1 MPSAPALTKT
11 LLPYLSFTT
20 FKYLFYQPLVTLVQG
35 LFIMK
40 KVVWKNK
47 SNNQLCITIP
57 KNSGLKEGDLVDIKK
72 GTIKQIAYS
81 GVVADLF
88 HYGYLQSLL
97 FAKSIADY
105 NIVGIITDEA
115 AETYRVKPICTLQE
129 RKAILEQLQC
139 VDRVMTQHARDHTEN
154 LKRIHEEFPEA
165 EIILVHGDDLEDVP
179 GAEYIKSIG
188 GRVVKHLYYTRL
200 SNFKII
206 NALLEQK
213 DQFKDVL
220 DLGSYIKSPTKHSAK
235 NKIIISSKA
244 DTLKA
249 LQPLLTKS
257 SIEPL
262 YSFTISDW
270 KNDKHQIL
278 QNIQKQF
285 SPHKIVIRSS
295 AVTEDT
301 FEKSMA
307 GYFESVLN
315 INTEKEP
322 EIEMAI
328 SKVINSYQKK
338 GGESSFNQILVQRQ
352 TENIQMSGV
361 LFTRTLRA
369 NGPYYVINYDDQSGS
384 SDSVTSGK
392 EHQCIYISQFTE
404 SIPEKMRTVLGAVKE
419 IEELIPNIPLD
430 IEFAITQRQNQEKV
444 VIFQVRPLAANL
456 HAENVHQDVK
466 EKISQ
471 LKSKFQQ
478 LAVKP
483 EHLEGETTFF
493 GDMPDWNPAEIIGDH
508 PHHLDYSLYDYL
520 ITNSAWH
527 EARTSQGY
535 YNVKPAKLVELFGN
549 KPYVNVR
556 NTFNSFTPASI
567 SPLLRQKLLHFYLNK
582 LQQHPHLQDKVE
594 FEILL
599 TCYDLNFSQHTEEL
613 KEFGFQDSEIEELRQ
628 SLQELTNHLVIQ
640 FPQNSDTDIK
650 TVLSLE
656 QFRKVIIT
664 KIKTEENSAKELLN
678 YAKVLLDECRKKGTV
693 QFSRLARLA
702 FIGKALMKSLV
713 YQKITSQNDYDQFY
727 NSISTVATKMSL
739 DFRRLMKGEMQ
750 KEEFVQEYYHL
761 RPGTYDITSPRYEQN
776 VHLMN
781 DAKNITAVEE
791 KKVNTGF
798 SEQNMTQ
805 ITTALRKEGL
815 QFDAL
820 HLLSFVEK
828 STEAREFSKFE
839 FTKNLSEALELI
851 AQAGEK
857 MGFTRKEIALL
868 DINDI
873 FRINVT
879 ADLQETTLQWK
890 QLIKE
895 KEKEQSINQRLVL
908 PSLIFSPEDFDII
921 QHYQAK
927 PNFITQKSIQ
937 NKAVYLNGL
946 SDQTIPD
953 LENSIVILENG
964 DPGYDWI
971 FTRNIAGL
979 ITKYGGVAS
988 HMSIRCAEFGLPA
1001 AIGCGEA
1008 IFNQIKDAQNVMLN
1022 CKENKIIPLGDFK
1035 C

>member
-1 MPSAPALTKT
+1 
-11 LLPYLSFTT
+11 
-20 FKYLFYQPLVTLVQG
+20 
-35 LFIMK
+35 MK

-57 KNSGLKEGDLVDIKK
+57 RDSGLREGDAVEIKK
-72 GTIKQIAYS
+72 STIKRIAYS
-81 GVVADLF
+81 GVVGDLF
-88 HYGYLQSLL
+88 HYGHLQSLQL
-97 FAKSIADY
+97 AKSLADY
-105 NIVGIITDEA
+105 NICGVFTDEA
-115 AETYRVKPICTLQE
+115 VEEYRAKPICNYQE
-129 RKAILEQLQC
+129 RKAVFQNLNC
-139 VDRVMTQHARDHTEN
+139 VDRVMLQSTKDSTEN
-154 LKRIHEEFPEA
+154 LKKIHEEFPDA

-188 GRVVKHLYYTRL
+188 GRIVKHPYYARL

-206 NALLEQK
+206 NTLLEQK
-213 DQFKDVL
+213 DQFKDIL
-220 DLGSYIKSPTKHSAK
+220 DLGSYIKSPTKNSAK
-235 NKIIISSKA
+235 NKIIVSSKA

-249 LQPLLTKS
+249 LQSLLTKS

-270 KNDKHQIL
+270 KNDKNEIL
-278 QNIQKQF
+278 QNIKTRF
-285 SPHKIVIRSS
+285 SPQKIVIRSS

-301 FEKSMA
+301 LEKSMA
-307 GYFESVLN
+307 GYFESILN
-315 INTEKEP
+315 VDTQKKP
-322 EIEMAI
+322 EIEAAVGH
-328 SKVINSYQKK
+328 VIDSYHQKS
-338 GGESSFNQILVQRQ
+338 GESSFNQVLVQRQ
-352 TENIQMSGV
+352 TENIFMSGV
-361 LFTRTLRA
+361 IFTRTLHT
-369 NGPYYVINYDDQSGS
+369 NGPYYVINYDDQTGS

-392 EHQCIYISQFTE
+392 EHQCIYISHFST
-404 SIPEKMRTVLGAVKE
+404 SIPEKMKKVLEAVKE
-419 IEELIPNIPLD
+419 IEELIPHIPLD
-430 IEFAITQRQNQEKV
+430 IEFALAQQQDQLKT

-456 HAENVHQDVK
+456 HAENFHQEVK

-471 LKSKFQQ
+471 LKNKFQQ

-483 EHLEGETTFF
+483 NHLEGETTFW

-508 PHHLDYSLYDYL
+508 PNYLDYSLYDYL

-567 SPLLRQKLLHFYLNK
+567 SPALRQKLLQFYLRK

-594 FEILL
+594 FDILF
-599 TCYDLNFSQHTEEL
+599 TCYDLNFSQRAAELKNEGFHDSDLEEL
-613 KEFGFQDSEIEELRQ
+613 QQ
-628 SLQELTNHLVIQ
+628 SLRELTNHLFLQ
-640 FPQNSDTDIK
+640 FPHCLDTDIK

-656 QFRKVIIT
+656 QFRQVIIA
-664 KIKTEENSAKELLN
+664 KIKKEDHSAKELLN

-713 YQKITSQNDYDQFY
+713 HQDNISQNDFDQFY
-727 NSISTVATKMSL
+727 NSISTVATKMNL
-739 DFRRLMKGEMQ
+739 DFRRLMQGELQ
-750 KEEFVQEYYHL
+750 KEEFIQEYCHL
-761 RPGTYDITSPRYEQN
+761 RPGTYDITSPRYDQN
-776 VHLMN
+776 VHLISE
-781 DAKNITAVEE
+781 AKITVAAPEE
-791 KKVNTGF
+791 KANAEF
-798 SEQNMTQ
+798 SEEMLARL
-805 ITTALRKEGL
+805 TAALEKEKL

-828 STEAREFSKFE
+828 STRAREFSKFE

-873 FRINVT
+873 FRINAT
-879 ADLQETTLQWK
+879 ADLQETTQQWK
-890 QLIKE
+890 LLIKE
-895 KEKEQSINQRLVL
+895 KEKERTINQRLVL
-908 PSLIFSPEDFDII
+908 PSLIFSPEDFDIV

-927 PNFITQKSIQ
+927 PNFITQKNIQ
-937 NKAVYLNGL
+937 SKVVYLNGMA
-946 SDQTIPD
+946 DQKIPD
-953 LENSIVILENG
+953 IKNSIVILENG

-1001 AIGCGEA
+1001 AIGCGEL
-1008 IFNQIKDAQNVMLN
+1008 IFNQIRDAENILLD
-1022 CKENKIIPLGDFK
+1022 CKQNKIIPLGGVK
-1035 C
+1035 L

>member
-1 MPSAPALTKT
+1 
-11 LLPYLSFTT
+11 
-20 FKYLFYQPLVTLVQG
+20 
-35 LFIMK
+35 MK

-72 GTIKQIAYS
+72 GAIHKIAYS

-105 NIVGIITDEA
+105 NIVGVITDEA
-115 AETYRVKPICTLQE
+115 AESYRVKPICTLQE

-154 LKRIHEEFPEA
+154 LKRIHEEFPDA
-165 EIILVHGDDLEDVP
+165 EIILVHGDDLEEVP

-188 GRVVKHLYYTRL
+188 GRVIKHPYYARL

-213 DQFKDVL
+213 DQFKDIL
-220 DLGSYIKSPTKHSAK
+220 DLGNYIKSPTKNSAK
-235 NKIIISSKA
+235 NKIIVSSKA

-257 SIEPL
+257 RIEPL

-270 KNDKHQIL
+270 KNDRQEI
-278 QNIQKQF
+278 IQKIKKQF
-285 SPHKIVIRSS
+285 SSPHASKIVIRSS
-295 AVTEDT
+295 AVIEDT
-301 FEKSMA
+301 LEKSLA

-315 INTEKEP
+315 IKASNEA
-322 EIEMAI
+322 EIET
-328 SKVINSYQKK
+328 SVSQVVDSYQKK
-338 GGESSFNQILVQRQ
+338 SGESSFNQILVQRQ
-352 TENIQMSGV
+352 TENIVMSGV
-361 LFTRTLRA
+361 VFTRTLYH
-369 NGPYYVINYDDQSGS
+369 NGPYYAINYDDQTGS

-392 EHQCIYISQFTE
+392 EHQCIYISHFSPQ
-404 SIPEKMRTVLGAVKE
+404 IPDKMKKIIEAVQE
-419 IEELIPNIPLD
+419 LEQLIPHLPLD
-430 IEFAITQRQNQEKV
+430 LEFALTAENEV

-456 HAENVHQDVK
+456 HAENIAPEVQEKITLLK
-466 EKISQ
+466 EKFRQ
-471 LKSKFQQ
+471 LSP
-478 LAVKP
+478 KP
-483 EHLEGETTFF
+483 EHLEGDTTFF

-508 PHHLDYSLYDYL
+508 PNHLDYSLYDYL

-535 YNVKPAKLVELFGN
+535 YNVKPAKLVELFGP

-567 SPLLRQKLLHFYLNK
+567 SPALRQKLLQFYLQK
-582 LQQHPHLQDKVE
+582 LRQNPHLQDKVE
-594 FEILL
+594 FEILF
-599 TCYDLNFSQHTEEL
+599 TCYDLNFDSRAEEL
-613 KEFGFQDSEIEELRQ
+613 QEAGFTAAEIEELRQ
-628 SLQELTNHLVIQ
+628 SLRELTTKLVAEFSQSIE
-640 FPQNSDTDIK
+640 TDIK

-656 QFRKVIIT
+656 QFRSVIIS
-664 KIKTEENSAKELLN
+664 KIKSEDHSAKELLN

-702 FIGKALMKSLV
+702 FIGKTLLKSLV
-713 YQKITSQNDYDQFY
+713 HQNLLSPDQYDQFY
-727 NSISTVATKMSL
+727 NSISTVATKMSE
-739 DFRRLMKGEMQ
+739 DFRKLMNGELP
-750 KEEFVQEYYHL
+750 KEKFLEAYGHL
-761 RPGTYDITSPRYEQN
+761 RPGTYDITSPRYDQNANLIGETKLTLAGEEGKERVEFLEEQRG
-776 VHLMN
+776 
-781 DAKNITAVEE
+781 KITAALQQAGLSW
-791 KKVNTGF
+791 NTP
-798 SEQNMTQ
+798 
-805 ITTALRKEGL
+805 
-815 QFDAL
+815 

-828 STEAREFSKFE
+828 ATEAREFSKFE

-851 AQAGEK
+851 TQAGEK

-873 FRINVT
+873 FRINATVDISET
-879 ADLQETTLQWK
+879 ARQWK
-890 QLIKE
+890 QLIRERE
-895 KEKEQSINQRLVL
+895 KERSLHQRLVL
-908 PSLIFSPEDFDII
+908 PSLIFSPEDFDIV

-927 PNFITQKSIQ
+927 PNFITQKNIQ
-937 NKAVYLNGL
+937 SKVIYLKGITN
-946 SDQTIPD
+946 QQIPD
-953 LENSIVILENG
+953 LENSIVVLENG

-1001 AIGCGEA
+1001 AIGCGEL
-1008 IFNQIKDAQNVMLN
+1008 IFNQIKDAESVVLD
-1022 CKENKIIPLGDFK
+1022 CKQNKIIPVGGVKL
-1035 C
+1035 